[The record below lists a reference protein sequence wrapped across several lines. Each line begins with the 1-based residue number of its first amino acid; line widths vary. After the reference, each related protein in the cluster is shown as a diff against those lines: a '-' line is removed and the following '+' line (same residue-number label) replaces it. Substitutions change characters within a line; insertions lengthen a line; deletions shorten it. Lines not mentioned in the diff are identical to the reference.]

1 MKPDRFSAIILLVIM
16 LSAVAGCGK
25 GHNPDEQHRTQ
36 TSNQFSQTGPEGTAA
51 PRVML
56 DTSQG
61 KIVVELDPVQ
71 APVTVANFLRYVAE
85 DGYQGTIFHRVISG
99 FMIQGGGYLTNYLIR
114 PTHKPI
120 KNEADNG
127 LHNERGTIAMA
138 RTREPDSATRQFF
151 INVADNDFLDHQ
163 SDTTTGWGY
172 AVFGHVVE
180 GMDVVDRISNLPTGE
195 GGPFSGDVPTDM
207 VTINRIAVLP
217 DDSTDIGEPAP

>member
-1 MKPDRFSAIILLVIM
+1 MMPDRFPSIILLAIILSV
-16 LSAVAGCGK
+16 VAGCGK
-25 GHNPDEQHRTQ
+25 DHDRDGQNREQ
-36 TSNQFSQTGPEGTAA
+36 TSNQFSQTGPAGSAA
-51 PRVML
+51 PRVMI

-61 KIVVELDPVQ
+61 KIVIELDPVQ

-99 FMIQGGGYLTNYLIR
+99 FMIQGGGYLTNYLIK
-114 PTHKPI
+114 PAHEPI

-127 LHNERGTIAMA
+127 LHNARGTIAMA
-138 RTREPDSATRQFF
+138 RTREPDSAARQFF

-180 GMDVVDRISNLPTGE
+180 GMDVVDRISNMPTAA
-195 GGPFSGDVPTDM
+195 GGPFSGDVPTEM
-207 VTINRIAVLP
+207 VTITRITALP
-217 DDSTDIGEPAP
+217 DDETGNTVPGS